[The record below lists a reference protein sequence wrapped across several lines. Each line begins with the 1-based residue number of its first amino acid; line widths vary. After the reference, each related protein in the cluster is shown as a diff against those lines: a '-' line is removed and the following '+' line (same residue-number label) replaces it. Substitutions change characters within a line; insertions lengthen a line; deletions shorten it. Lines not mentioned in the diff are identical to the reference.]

1 MSDDNPLAQV
11 QAYRKLVLLY
21 EALDKEIDDLLM
33 SHGGHTENMTSS
45 DLERYRELAEKRS
58 DVQNQMYI
66 LEQLL
71 SIDEDTH

>member
-33 SHGGHTENMTSS
+33 SYGGHTEKMPPD
-45 DLERYRELAEKRS
+45 DLARYRELALKRS
-58 DVQNQMYI
+58 EMQNEMHI

-71 SIDEDTH
+71 SIDEDIS